1 LEVIIIIIIIIIM
14 QRLTRHVSVIRMTN
28 RTRDYDLM
36 ALYKSVYYYYYY
48 YYLRFHNKNSK
59 IGFLTELLKN
69 YWGRCVISML
79 AMSFVQTHI
88 TQ

>member
-1 LEVIIIIIIIIIM
+1 LEVIIIIIM
-14 QRLTRHVSVIRMTN
+14 QHLTRHVSVIRMTN

-48 YYLRFHNKNSK
+48 YYYYYLRFHNKNIK

-69 YWGRCVISML
+69 YRGRCVISML
-79 AMSFVQTHI
+79 AMGFVQTHI